1 MAMKKGAQ
9 VQMAKA
15 GAKKYPRKDEK
26 NEKGPASV
34 SDVKGGGK
42 KMGRKVGGPKKK
54 GC

>member
-9 VQMAKA
+9 VPMAKA

-26 NEKGPASV
+26 GAASV
-34 SDVKGGGK
+34 SDVKGGGGK